1 MDYCCSRIAHL
12 WEEYKEHQSDVKV
25 RILVNSSL
33 LAIQGKIINFEGS
46 TPLAIV
52 KKTDRRSPIDE
63 SFFAKPFIRTI
74 SYREFVT
81 SLSLVL
87 LLLAFYTV
95 IDYYSD
101 EDWIEN
107 NYSLLKYGL
116 LAIIIP
122 SNHVIYKS
130 EHKRPNNFI
139 GRNLHD
145 YIFLILFISLYNVQL
160 LINGSALTFEVKNVG
175 SLIILIMVLIFL
187 IMVFELFVAVLKR
200 LLRFFKW
207 QII

>member
-1 MDYCCSRIAHL
+1 M
-12 WEEYKEHQSDVKV
+12 
-25 RILVNSSL
+25 
-33 LAIQGKIINFEGS
+33 
-46 TPLAIV
+46 

-74 SYREFVT
+74 SYREFLT

-101 EDWIEN
+101 EHWIEN

-122 SNHVIYKS
+122 FNHIIYKS

-145 YIFLILFISLYNVQL
+145 YIFLILFIALYNLQL
-160 LINGSALTFEVKNVG
+160 LINGSALTFDVKNIG
-175 SLIILIMVLIFL
+175 ILIILLMVLIFL
-187 IMVFELFVAVLKR
+187 IMVFELLVAILKR

-207 QII
+207 QLI